1 MEVGQV
7 ARTGLQWGSQ
17 SRKQRATCRCG
28 RRRLGRGS
36 GIRAH
41 ANIIYDMFAVP
52 SLKSCLPSTGK
63 ELTESRTQNIGRT
76 ANSGRLRG
84 ESTTVANAKSL

>member
-1 MEVGQV
+1 
-7 ARTGLQWGSQ
+7 
-17 SRKQRATCRCG
+17 
-28 RRRLGRGS
+28 
-36 GIRAH
+36 
-41 ANIIYDMFAVP
+41 MFAVP
-52 SLKSCLPSTGK
+52 SLKSYLPSTGK